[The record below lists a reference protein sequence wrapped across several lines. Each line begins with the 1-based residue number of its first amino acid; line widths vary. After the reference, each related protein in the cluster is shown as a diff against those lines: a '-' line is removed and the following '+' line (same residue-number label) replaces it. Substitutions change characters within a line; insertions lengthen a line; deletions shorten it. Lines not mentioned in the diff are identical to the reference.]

1 MGSCRD
7 IEPLLAAY
15 VDGEAPAGDRAA
27 VEAHLGACA
36 SCRDAVSS
44 EGTARDVLS
53 ACRDRLR
60 ASAPGALHA
69 RCAAHAPPAARARPT
84 GPALG
89 GWRTLVPL
97 SVAASLLL
105 AVAGVFVYSAVNQAE
120 ALAAQLA
127 ADHVKCAKIVSPGPG
142 DPVALAAQWEAV
154 HRWPVR
160 VAASDADLELEF
172 LTIRRCLVTDGQTA
186 HLMYK
191 WRGQPLSVFVLPDT
205 VEAVGRERLLGRFGY
220 DTVMWSHDGRTYVIV
235 ADGRAG
241 DVAPVVRY
249 VKAHTH

>member
-1 MGSCRD
+1 MKSCRE

-15 VDGEAPAGDRAA
+15 VDGDATDRDRAD

-36 SCRDAVSS
+36 GCRDAAAS

-53 ACRDRLR
+53 ACRNRLR
-60 ASAPGALHA
+60 ASAPAALHA
-69 RCAAHAPPAARARPT
+69 RCAAFAVPA
-84 GPALG
+84 PALA

-142 DPVALAAQWEAV
+142 DPVALAAQWEAT
-154 HRWPVR
+154 HRWPLR
-160 VAASDADLELEF
+160 VAASDAGLDLEF

-191 WRGQPLSVFVLPDT
+191 WRGQPLSVFVLPNT
-205 VEAVGRERLLGRFGY
+205 IEAVGRERLLDRFGY

-235 ADGRAG
+235 ADGRRD

>member
-1 MGSCRD
+1 MKSCRE

-15 VDGEAPAGDRAA
+15 VDGAAAGDDRAA
-27 VEAHLGACA
+27 VEAHLEACPL
-36 SCRDAVSS
+36 CRDAAAS

-53 ACRDRLR
+53 ACRSRLR
-60 ASAPGALHA
+60 ASAPAALHA
-69 RCAAHAPPAARARPT
+69 RCAASALPPA
-84 GPALG
+84 PALA

-127 ADHVKCAKIVSPGPG
+127 ADHVKCAKLVSPGPG
-142 DPVALAAQWEAV
+142 DPLASAAHWEAT

-160 VAASDADLELEF
+160 VAASDAGLELEF

-191 WRGQPLSVFVLPDT
+191 WRGEPLSVFVLPDPI
-205 VEAVGRERLLGRFGY
+205 EAVGRERLLGRFGY
-220 DTVMWSHDGRTYVIV
+220 ETVMWSNDGRTYVIV
-235 ADGRAG
+235 ADGRR
-241 DVAPVVRY
+241 DDIAPVVRY